1 MTADNV
7 RIEKAGN
14 GFILRYQEVIS
25 RAGYYGYDPDTERC
39 FVYGN
44 IAALLGAIEEL
55 YK

>member
-1 MTADNV
+1 MTVENV

-14 GFILRYQEVIS
+14 GFILRYNEATG
-25 RAGYYGYDPDTERC
+25 RAGSYGFDPEAERC

>member
-1 MTADNV
+1 MTIENV
-7 RIEKAGN
+7 RIEKASN
-14 GFILRYQEVIS
+14 GFILRYSEVHET
-25 RAGYYGYDPDTERC
+25 RNRFDYDPDSDQV

>member
-1 MTADNV
+1 MKIENV
-7 RIEKAGN
+7 RIEKAAN
-14 GFILRYQEVIS
+14 GFILRYQEEPA
-25 RAGYYGYDPDTERC
+25 RNGYNYDPDSERC